1 MNHQLITPTPGAM
14 MSPAAPAQPM
24 GVIESASASAA
35 ALARASV
42 EARYI
47 MAMRQPRNIDM
58 VRLKVLDACK
68 RSSFAETARYAKPI
82 GGSKVEGPSIRFA
95 EEVARCMGNIQ
106 VESAIVHEDQR
117 QRIIRITVTDLEA
130 NLTYPTDIL
139 VEKQV
144 ERRKVRD
151 GQQVIGQ
158 RMNTSGQTVFIVE
171 ATEDELL
178 VKAAALT
185 SKAVRTA
192 VLRLLPG
199 DILDEAMEQ
208 VLLTLRSRDEKDP
221 DAARKKLCDAFYGM
235 GVSPENLVEYL
246 GHPIA
251 QSTPAELQDLRQ
263 VYAALKEGEA
273 TWAKVMET
281 RQGPKDDRKPDGGA
295 AAAAP
300 AQPRRSRADA
310 LKGNLQGEQP
320 AAQAAPAAATTA
332 AAAEADEAPWPEEA

>member
-1 MNHQLITPTPGAM
+1 MNQVATILPSQ
-14 MSPAAPAQPM
+14 SPQSQPV

-35 ALARASV
+35 ALARSSV

-68 RSSFAETARYAKPI
+68 RTSFVETARYAKPI
-82 GGSKVEGPSIRFA
+82 GGAKVEGPSIRFA

-106 VESAIVHEDQR
+106 IESAIAHEDQK
-117 QRIIRITVTDLEA
+117 QRIIRVTVTDLEA

-144 ERRKVRD
+144 ERRRVRD

-158 RMNTSGQTVFIVE
+158 RLNSSGQTVFILE

-208 VLLTLRSRDEKDP
+208 VIHTLRKQDEQDP
-221 DAARKKLCDAFYGM
+221 AAARKKLCDAFYTM
-235 GVSPENLVEYL
+235 GVSPENIVEYL
-246 GHPIA
+246 GHAIE
-251 QSTPAELQDLRQ
+251 QSSPAELQDLRQ

-273 TWAKVMET
+273 TWMKVMET
-281 RQGPKDDRKPDGGA
+281 RQGAKEEKRQGEPKPV
-295 AAAAP
+295 P
-300 AQPRRSRADA
+300 LSRAESLKSN
-310 LKGNLQGEQP
+310 LKGSGE
-320 AAQAAPAAATTA
+320 TTPM
-332 AAAEADEAPWPEEA
+332 EASETV